1 MKFRESLSIDPN
13 IKDTD
18 DMEFFVLGVAS
29 GILIGTISTF
39 VGNIMTHGGFRKM
52 ELRVNDYE

>member
-1 MKFRESLSIDPN
+1 VKFRESLSIDPN

-18 DMEFFVLGVAS
+18 DMKFFVLGVAS

-39 VGNIMTHGGFRKM
+39 VGNIMTHRWIQENGTQS
-52 ELRVNDYE
+52 